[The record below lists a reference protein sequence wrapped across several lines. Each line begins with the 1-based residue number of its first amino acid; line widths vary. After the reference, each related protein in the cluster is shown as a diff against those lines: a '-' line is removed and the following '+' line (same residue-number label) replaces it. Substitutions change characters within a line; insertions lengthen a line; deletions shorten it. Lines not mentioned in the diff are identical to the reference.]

1 MAAPERFAEMAD
13 SSRNA
18 GAVHT
23 WHFSDLANESS
34 VRLLCG
40 VKRTYPDYVFDFRV

>member
-13 SSRNA
+13 SPCNA

-23 WHFSDLANESS
+23 WHFSDLANERS

-40 VKRTYPDYVFDFRV
+40 VRRTYPDPLSNFRV